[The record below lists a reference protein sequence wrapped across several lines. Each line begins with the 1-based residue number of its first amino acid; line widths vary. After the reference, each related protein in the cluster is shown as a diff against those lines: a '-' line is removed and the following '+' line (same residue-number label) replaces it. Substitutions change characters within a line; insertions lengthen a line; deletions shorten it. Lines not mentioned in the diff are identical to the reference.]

1 MLELRRIQEYNFGP
15 DCCSL
20 IMSVG
25 FEKVRSS
32 PAPKERGEV
41 FDPLHMVMLGLCRE
55 LAEERKDGH
64 LFSGG
69 DGASIF
75 ARAP

>member
-1 MLELRRIQEYNFGP
+1 MVSITDRQ
-15 DCCSL
+15 
-20 IMSVG
+20 G
-25 FEKVRSS
+25 FKRVRSS

-41 FDPLHMVMLGLCRE
+41 FGLLHMVMLGLCPE

-69 DGASIF
+69 A
-75 ARAP
+75 